1 MININLS
8 SLIQRLHPI
17 AKVALED
24 AAALA
29 VSEKANEVQ
38 IEHYLL
44 SLLERPN
51 SDFDVLLS
59 HFDCSENLLRQS
71 VRSTLDTNAK
81 GNGSKPVFSALL
93 IEWLQESWLVSS
105 LDLSETQIRSGALLL
120 TLVSNPLRYGQHG
133 YASILEALNPDSLKR
148 NFAELT
154 SHSIEA
160 QVATSENTQAR
171 EDGSALSKFTTDFT
185 GKARKGEIDPVFCR
199 DQEIRQIVDI
209 LARRRKNNPIAV
221 GEPGVGKTAV
231 VEGLALKIVQ
241 GDVPDNLKGVEL
253 YGLDMGLLQAGA
265 SVKGEFEKRL
275 NAVLDE
281 VKNSPTPIILFIDE
295 AHTLVGGGNQ
305 AGGSDAANLLK
316 PALARGEVKTIAATT
331 WSEYKK
337 YFEKDPALARRFQLV
352 KLDEPSPEQAA
363 LIIRG
368 LRPAYE
374 KSHNVYVRDDAITA
388 AAALSARYISGR
400 QLPDKAIDV
409 LDTAC
414 ARVNISLNAI
424 PASIETLQQELA
436 AQQRELEALERDAL
450 QQTGDK
456 HSLANI
462 PDLKLA
468 MEATKEE
475 LAEQEAQ
482 WHKEKEQIEE
492 MIALRSRLHELVSA
506 ETDEEQQI
514 TDEESEHEQDI
525 SPCAEMDEEAVRIA
539 ISACQEQLDAIRNDN
554 PLVHFEVG
562 PDEVSHVISDWT
574 GIPMGKMLQDE
585 AETTLKLK
593 ESLTQSIKGQE
604 YAIDALSEGI
614 QTAKAGLGN
623 PDAPTGVFLLV
634 GPSGVGKTETARAI
648 ADQMFGGERFM
659 TTINMSEFQEKHTVS
674 RLIGSPPGYVGY
686 GEGGMLTEAVRQ
698 RPYSVVLLDE
708 VEKADPEV
716 LNLFYQVFDKGTLND
731 GEGRTIDFKNTLIIM
746 TSNLATHEIESLVH
760 QSKDIDANIIAEAI
774 RPTLNQHFK
783 PALLARMS
791 VLPFVPLSDE
801 AMTEIIHHKLNKVSQ
816 RLQSH
821 HKLSL
826 SYEDNLVE
834 FVLGNCRLAE
844 TGARNIDA
852 VINRQLLPQLSTQ
865 LLVHDK
871 DDSHTQIEV
880 SVDEQGTLTYAFS

>member
-38 IEHYLL
+38 IEHFLL

-51 SDFDVLLS
+51 SDFDVLLT
-59 HFDCSENLLRQS
+59 HFDCSENILRQS
-71 VRSTLDTNAK
+71 IRSTLDTSPT
-81 GNGSKPVFSALL
+81 GNGGKPVFSALL

-105 LDLSETQIRSGALLL
+105 LDLSQTQIRSGALLL

-133 YASILEALNPDSLKR
+133 YAAILESVNPDSLKR
-148 NFAELT
+148 NFGELT
-154 SHSIEA
+154 SQSLEA
-160 QVATSENTQAR
+160 QVATSEKTQAR

-241 GDVPDNLKGVEL
+241 GEVPDNLKGVEL

-414 ARVNISLNAI
+414 ARVNISLNAV
-424 PASIETLQQELA
+424 PASVETLQQELA
-436 AQQRELEALERDAL
+436 AQTRELEALERDQL

-456 HSLANI
+456 HSLASI
-462 PDLKLA
+462 PDIKVA
-468 MEATKEE
+468 M
-475 LAEQEAQ
+475 
-482 WHKEKEQIEE
+482 
-492 MIALRSRLHELVSA
+492 
-506 ETDEEQQI
+506 
-514 TDEESEHEQDI
+514 
-525 SPCAEMDEEAVRIA
+525 
-539 ISACQEQLDAIRNDN
+539 
-554 PLVHFEVG
+554 
-562 PDEVSHVISDWT
+562 
-574 GIPMGKMLQDE
+574 
-585 AETTLKLK
+585 
-593 ESLTQSIKGQE
+593 
-604 YAIDALSEGI
+604 
-614 QTAKAGLGN
+614 
-623 PDAPTGVFLLV
+623 
-634 GPSGVGKTETARAI
+634 
-648 ADQMFGGERFM
+648 
-659 TTINMSEFQEKHTVS
+659 
-674 RLIGSPPGYVGY
+674 
-686 GEGGMLTEAVRQ
+686 
-698 RPYSVVLLDE
+698 
-708 VEKADPEV
+708 
-716 LNLFYQVFDKGTLND
+716 
-731 GEGRTIDFKNTLIIM
+731 
-746 TSNLATHEIESLVH
+746 
-760 QSKDIDANIIAEAI
+760 
-774 RPTLNQHFK
+774 
-783 PALLARMS
+783 
-791 VLPFVPLSDE
+791 
-801 AMTEIIHHKLNKVSQ
+801 
-816 RLQSH
+816 
-821 HKLSL
+821 
-826 SYEDNLVE
+826 
-834 FVLGNCRLAE
+834 
-844 TGARNIDA
+844 
-852 VINRQLLPQLSTQ
+852 
-865 LLVHDK
+865 
-871 DDSHTQIEV
+871 
-880 SVDEQGTLTYAFS
+880 

>member
-133 YASILEALNPDSLKR
+133 YASILEAVNPDSLKR

-160 QVATSENTQAR
+160 QVATSEKTQAR

-424 PASIETLQQELA
+424 PAYVETLQQELA

-468 MEATKEE
+468 METTKEE
-475 LAEQEAQ
+475 LAEQEVQ
-482 WHKEKEQIEE
+482 WHKEKEQIQE
-492 MIALRSRLHELVSA
+492 MIALRSRLHELVFGKVN
-506 ETDEEQQI
+506 EEELVVDE
-514 TDEESEHEQDI
+514 DSEQDV
-525 SPCAEMDEEAVRIA
+525 SPYTEMDEEAVRIA
-539 ISACQEQLDAIRNDN
+539 ISACQEQLDAIRNGN

-816 RLQSH
+816 RLHSH

-826 SYEDNLVE
+826 NYEESLVE

-871 DDSHTQIEV
+871 DDSHTQITV

>member
-38 IEHYLL
+38 IEHFLL

-51 SDFDVLLS
+51 SDFDVLLA
-59 HFDCSENLLRQS
+59 HFDCSENILRQS
-71 VRSTLDTNAK
+71 IRSTLDTSPT
-81 GNGSKPVFSALL
+81 GNGGKPVFSALL

-105 LDLSETQIRSGALLL
+105 LDLSQTQIRSGALLL

-133 YASILEALNPDSLKR
+133 YAAILESVNPDSLKR
-148 NFAELT
+148 NFGELT
-154 SHSIEA
+154 SQSLEA
-160 QVATSENTQAR
+160 QVATSEKTQAR

-241 GDVPDNLKGVEL
+241 GEVPDNLKGVEL

-414 ARVNISLNAI
+414 ARVNISLNAV
-424 PASIETLQQELA
+424 PASVETLQQELA
-436 AQQRELEALERDAL
+436 AQTRELEALERDQL

-456 HSLANI
+456 HSLASI
-462 PDLKLA
+462 PDLKVA
-468 MEATKEE
+468 MEKTQAE
-475 LAEQEAQ
+475 LEVQQAQ
-482 WHKEKEQIEE
+482 WKNEKEQIEE
-492 MIALRSRLHELVSA
+492 MIALRTRLHELVSGEEIEVA
-506 ETDEEQQI
+506 ETEEEG
-514 TDEESEHEQDI
+514 EEAKT
-525 SPCAEMDEEAVRIA
+525 SPYAEMDEESVRIA
-539 ISACQEQLDAIRNDN
+539 IAACQEQLDAIRGSN

-593 ESLTQSIKGQE
+593 DSLTSNIKGQE
-604 YAIDALSEGI
+604 YAIDALAEGI

-648 ADQMFGGERFM
+648 ADQLFGGERFM

-731 GEGRTIDFKNTLIIM
+731 GEGRSIDFKNTLIIM
-746 TSNLATHEIESLVH
+746 TSNLATHEIESLVQ
-760 QSKDIDANIIAEAI
+760 QSKDINAGVIAEAI

-801 AMTEIIHHKLNKVSQ
+801 AMTDIIHHKLGKVSE

-826 SYEDNLVE
+826 NYDDTLVE

-871 DDSHTQIEV
+871 DESHSQITV
-880 SVDEQGTLTYAFS
+880 SVDEQGTLSYAFS